1 MGDGAPVFSG
11 GLVTEEV
18 FGPWMMVQRKNR
30 GKNHRGLDADSNHAK
45 NSGPS
50 IHTSNLAKSG
60 SRIRSSEIKQK
71 SIPKTGA
78 SIKSI
83 PNANHEIMANCGN
96 LVNKRQSS
104 LQAINSLTGQ
114 KDNSRGEKRTL
125 ESPGSLD
132 KAKGGIFFSKGDS
145 VTDMDCSDSP
155 PTNVLVMGSHMGM
168 EGGGGV
174 DLLVNHDCRSPDSV
188 TMGPEPNR
196 ITLNLDQTSHS
207 SVEADVLISQQ
218 EEPNLE
224 ALTKDDG
231 TLLVEKDGV
240 QKEVVGFFKQ
250 LYCEKANSHSAGSY
264 HSQDP
269 FLHLHP
275 EVSMLRGEGSST
287 VNGPRKDS
295 SGGDLFESLEATS
308 SQSNYNEAKIKVI
321 GVGGGGSNA
330 VNRMIESSM
339 HGVEFWIV
347 NTDVQAM
354 RMSPVF
360 PQNRLQI
367 GQELTRGLG
376 AGGNPETGMN
386 AAKESKESIEEA
398 VYGADMVFVTAG
410 MGGGTGTG
418 GAPII
423 ASIAKSMGILTVG
436 IVTTPFSFE
445 GRKRAIQAQEGIT
458 ALRDNVDTLIVIPN
472 DKLLTAVSQSTPV
485 TEAFNLADDILRQG
499 VRGISDI
506 ITIPGLV
513 NVDFADVRAI
523 MANAG
528 SSLMGIGTATGKT
541 RARDAALNA
550 IQSPLLDIGIER
562 ATGIVWNI
570 TGGSDLTLFEVNAA
584 AEVIY
589 DLVDPTANLIFGAV
603 IDPSLS
609 GQVSITLIATGFKR
623 QEESEGRPL
632 QASQLTQGDTTIS
645 INRRPS
651 SFTDDS
657 LVEIPEFL
665 KKKGRSRYPRV

>member
-1 MGDGAPVFSG
+1 MENHSG
-11 GLVTEEV
+11 KLSSMKM
-18 FGPWMMVQRKNR
+18 FDDKN
-30 GKNHRGLDADSNHAK
+30 GSWSAGQKIAA
-45 NSGPS
+45 
-50 IHTSNLAKSG
+50 NLSQFKCSAKSHNV
-60 SRIRSSEIKQK
+60 S
-71 SIPKTGA
+71 PY
-78 SIKSI
+78 
-83 PNANHEIMANCGN
+83 
-96 LVNKRQSS
+96 QS
-104 LQAINSLTGQ
+104 
-114 KDNSRGEKRTL
+114 K
-125 ESPGSLD
+125 
-132 KAKGGIFFSKGDS
+132 
-145 VTDMDCSDSP
+145 
-155 PTNVLVMGSHMGM
+155 
-168 EGGGGV
+168 
-174 DLLVNHDCRSPDSV
+174 
-188 TMGPEPNR
+188 
-196 ITLNLDQTSHS
+196 
-207 SVEADVLISQQ
+207 
-218 EEPNLE
+218 
-224 ALTKDDG
+224 
-231 TLLVEKDGV
+231 
-240 QKEVVGFFKQ
+240 
-250 LYCEKANSHSAGSY
+250 
-264 HSQDP
+264 DP
-269 FLHLHP
+269 FLNLHP
-275 EVSMLRGEGSST
+275 EISLLRGEGNT
-287 VNGPRKDS
+287 TTNNPRNDTSGGSDTEVIRDS
-295 SGGDLFESLEATS
+295 SSL
-308 SQSNYNEAKIKVI
+308 NGYNEAKIKVI

-339 HGVEFWIV
+339 KGVEFWIV

-360 PQNRLQI
+360 PENRLQI

-376 AGGNPETGMN
+376 AGGNPDIGMS
-386 AAKESKESIEEA
+386 AAKESKEAIEESL
-398 VYGADMVFVTAG
+398 YGSDMVFVTAG

-423 ASIAKSMGILTVG
+423 AGIAKSMGILTVG

-445 GRKRAIQAQEGIT
+445 GRRRAVQAQEGI
-458 ALRDNVDTLIVIPN
+458 ASLRDNVDTLIVIPN

-570 TGGSDLTLFEVNAA
+570 TGGSDLTLFEVNGA

-589 DLVDPTANLIFGAV
+589 DLVDPSANLIFGAV

-623 QEESEGRPL
+623 QEENELRPL
-632 QASQLTQGDTTIS
+632 QANQLSQGEVGFGM
-645 INRRPS
+645 NRRPS
-651 SFTDDS
+651 SFNEGGSVD
-657 LVEIPEFL
+657 IPEFL
-665 KKKGRSRYPRV
+665 KKKGRSRYPRA

>member
-1 MGDGAPVFSG
+1 MLLLLSPTSPIFSG
-11 GLVTEEV
+11 FEVTN
-18 FGPWMMVQRKNR
+18 F
-30 GKNHRGLDADSNHAK
+30 DTAK
-45 NSGPS
+45 
-50 IHTSNLAKSG
+50 
-60 SRIRSSEIKQK
+60 
-71 SIPKTGA
+71 
-78 SIKSI
+78 
-83 PNANHEIMANCGN
+83 MATCF
-96 LVNKRQSS
+96 
-104 LQAINSLTGQ
+104 A
-114 KDNSRGEKRTL
+114 
-125 ESPGSLD
+125 
-132 KAKGGIFFSKGDS
+132 
-145 VTDMDCSDSP
+145 
-155 PTNVLVMGSHMGM
+155 PTNARNSAGVLAVAGGRTISENHTNRSCLLRMQENKFGFGNRKCGSFQ
-168 EGGGGV
+168 V
-174 DLLVNHDCRSPDSV
+174 KS
-188 TMGPEPNR
+188 
-196 ITLNLDQTSHS
+196 
-207 SVEADVLISQQ
+207 A
-218 EEPNLE
+218 
-224 ALTKDDG
+224 
-231 TLLVEKDGV
+231 
-240 QKEVVGFFKQ
+240 
-250 LYCEKANSHSAGSY
+250 ANSHSISPY
-264 HSQDP
+264 NSKDP
-269 FLHLHP
+269 FLDLHP
-275 EVSMLRGEGSST
+275 EVSLLRGEGGGAL
-287 VNGPRKDS
+287 NNPRPRKEI
-295 SGGDLFESLEATS
+295 SGENVAESLDAASTP
-308 SQSNYNEAKIKVI
+308 SNYNEAKIKVI

-339 HGVEFWIV
+339 NGVEFWIV

-354 RMSPVF
+354 RMSPVT

-376 AGGNPETGMN
+376 AGGNPEIGMN
-386 AAKESKESIEEA
+386 AAKESKESIQEA

-418 GAPII
+418 GAPVI
-423 ASIAKSMGILTVG
+423 AGITKSMGILTVG

-445 GRKRAIQAQEGIT
+445 GRRRAVQAQEGIA

-623 QEESEGRPL
+623 QEESEGRPI
-632 QASQLTQGDTTIS
+632 QASQLTQGDNLG
-645 INRRPS
+645 INRRSS
-651 SFTDDS
+651 SFSDGS
-657 LVEIPEFL
+657 FVEIPEFL
-665 KKKGRSRYPRV
+665 KKKGRSRYPRA

>member
-1 MGDGAPVFSG
+1 MATCYTPSNVRNSAGVLAVVGGRKFS
-11 GLVTEEV
+11 E
-18 FGPWMMVQRKNR
+18 
-30 GKNHRGLDADSNHAK
+30 NH
-45 NSGPS
+45 
-50 IHTSNLAKSG
+50 G
-60 SRIRSSEIKQK
+60 SRSCFLKIQESKYVLGNRKCGSFHVKCS
-71 SIPKTGA
+71 
-78 SIKSI
+78 
-83 PNANHEIMANCGN
+83 AN
-96 LVNKRQSS
+96 
-104 LQAINSLTGQ
+104 
-114 KDNSRGEKRTL
+114 
-125 ESPGSLD
+125 
-132 KAKGGIFFSKGDS
+132 
-145 VTDMDCSDSP
+145 
-155 PTNVLVMGSHMGM
+155 
-168 EGGGGV
+168 
-174 DLLVNHDCRSPDSV
+174 
-188 TMGPEPNR
+188 
-196 ITLNLDQTSHS
+196 
-207 SVEADVLISQQ
+207 
-218 EEPNLE
+218 
-224 ALTKDDG
+224 
-231 TLLVEKDGV
+231 
-240 QKEVVGFFKQ
+240 
-250 LYCEKANSHSAGSY
+250 NSHSISRK
-264 HSQDP
+264 DP
-269 FLHLHP
+269 FLDLHP
-275 EVSMLRGEGSST
+275 EVSMLRGEGGGAS
-287 VNGPRKDS
+287 NNPRPRKDVAS
-295 SGGDLFESLEATS
+295 AKVVESLEDATTP
-308 SQSNYNEAKIKVI
+308 SNYNEAKIKVI

-339 HGVEFWIV
+339 NGVEFWIV

-354 RMSPVF
+354 RMSPVT
-360 PQNRLQI
+360 PHNRLQI

-376 AGGNPETGMN
+376 AGGNPEIGMN
-386 AAKESKESIEEA
+386 AAKESKESIQEA

-418 GAPII
+418 GAPVI
-423 ASIAKSMGILTVG
+423 AGITKSMGILTVG

-445 GRKRAIQAQEGIT
+445 GRRRAVQAQEGIA

-623 QEESEGRPL
+623 QEESEGRPT
-632 QASQLTQGDTTIS
+632 QASQLTQGDSIG
-645 INRRPS
+645 INRRSS
-651 SFTDDS
+651 SFTDGS
-657 LVEIPEFL
+657 FVEIPEFL
-665 KKKGRSRYPRV
+665 KKKGRSRYPRA